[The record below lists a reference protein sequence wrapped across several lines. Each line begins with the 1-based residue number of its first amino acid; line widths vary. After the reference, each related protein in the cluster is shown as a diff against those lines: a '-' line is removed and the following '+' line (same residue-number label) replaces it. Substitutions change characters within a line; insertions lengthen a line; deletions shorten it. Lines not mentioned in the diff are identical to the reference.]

1 MVKSM
6 TGFGK
11 GEALIGDQKKIT
23 VEIRSLNSKQLDL
36 NLRLPALFRSA
47 EYEVRSLLTR
57 RLQRGKVDVFITL
70 ETQQVKTP
78 AKINHELFR
87 EYLRQVTDALTYAGI
102 DASFDS
108 IVPAVMRMPEVIVSE
123 EEKSGE
129 EEHKALLK
137 AVEEACNGMDAFR
150 EQEGKILIED
160 LLHRIDL
167 IEQYKEEVVPFEEQ
181 RCETIR
187 RRILDNLA
195 KLPVEVDSNRL
206 EQEMIF
212 YLEKLD
218 ITEEKVRLKNHCN
231 YFREVA
237 AGEEGVG
244 RKLGFIAQ
252 ELGREINTM
261 GSKANE
267 TNIQILV
274 VKMKDEL
281 EKIKEQVLNIL

>member
-1 MVKSM
+1 M

-11 GEALIGDQKKIT
+11 GEAQWQEKKII
-23 VEIRSLNSKQLDL
+23 VEIRTLNSKQLDL
-36 NLRLPALFRSA
+36 NLRMPALYRAA
-47 EYEVRSLLTR
+47 EFEVRSLLAKR
-57 RLQRGKVDVFITL
+57 VQRGKTDVFITI
-70 ETQQVKTP
+70 ESQSTQTP
-78 AKINHELFR
+78 AHINRELFR
-87 EYLRQVTDALTYAGI
+87 EYLHQLSDSLTYSGI
-102 DASFDS
+102 DAAYDTL
-108 IVPAVMRMPEVIVSE
+108 VPIVMRMPEVVSSETESLSDE
-123 EEKSGE
+123 EQ
-129 EEHKALLK
+129 KALMQ
-137 AVEEACNGMDAFR
+137 AVEAACDELDSFR
-150 EQEGKILIED
+150 KQEGAILIAD
-160 LLHRIDL
+160 LLQRIDL
-167 IEQYKEEVVPFEEQ
+167 IEQYKEQVVPFETQ

-187 RRILDNLA
+187 RRILDHIAQL
-195 KLPVEVDSNRL
+195 KVDVDSNRL

-237 AGEEGVG
+237 AEEEGVG

>member
-11 GEALIGDQKKIT
+11 GEAQWQEKKII
-23 VEIRSLNSKQLDL
+23 VEIRTLNSKQLDL
-36 NLRLPALFRSA
+36 NLRIPALYRAA
-47 EYEVRSLLTR
+47 EFEVRSLLAKR
-57 RLQRGKVDVFITL
+57 VQRGKTDVFITI
-70 ETQQVKTP
+70 ESQSTQTP
-78 AKINHELFR
+78 AHINRELFR
-87 EYLRQVTDALTYAGI
+87 EYLHQLSDSLTYSGI
-102 DASFDS
+102 DAAYDTL
-108 IVPAVMRMPEVIVSE
+108 VPIVMRMPEVVSSETESLSDE
-123 EEKSGE
+123 EQ
-129 EEHKALLK
+129 KALVQ
-137 AVEEACNGMDAFR
+137 AVEAACDGLDSFR
-150 EQEGKILIED
+150 KQEGAILIAD
-160 LLHRIDL
+160 LLQRIDL
-167 IEQYKEEVVPFEEQ
+167 IEQYKEQVVPFETQ
-181 RCETIR
+181 RCEAIR
-187 RRILDNLA
+187 RRILDHIAQL
-195 KLPVEVDSNRL
+195 KVDVDSNRL

-237 AGEEGVG
+237 AEEEGVG